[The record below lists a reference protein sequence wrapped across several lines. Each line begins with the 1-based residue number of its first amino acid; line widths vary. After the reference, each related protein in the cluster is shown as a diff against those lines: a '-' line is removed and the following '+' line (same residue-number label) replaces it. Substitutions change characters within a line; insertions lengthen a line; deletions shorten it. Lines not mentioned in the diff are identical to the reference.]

1 MIFRRHIRRTSK
13 KISIKLLF
21 AVVIFIGIGYAYVN
35 SSLNIVGSTSILKSN
50 WDVHFENLTT
60 INGTLND
67 DESITLSDDKKSIN
81 FNVNLETIDD
91 FYQIDV
97 DIVNKGDI
105 DAMLNEINFS
115 ELTDSQK
122 EYLEFYATYNNGNTI
137 NINDGLKA
145 GEFDVITVTLKYKD
159 GIDLAA
165 ISEETDYLDLT
176 LTMNYGQ
183 ATKKAVDRGTNLIS
197 IMSKNSISDNSID
210 FSQISSET
218 NGQGVYFIESTK
230 TSTNPIYYYRGAV
243 TNNNLK
249 FGGFCWKIVRTT
261 DTGGIKILYNGE
273 QNSNGICNETGE
285 STTIGKS
292 KYNENSDDNTY
303 LGYMYGNANSSSYDE
318 THANVY
324 DSILKKK
331 IEDWYENKL
340 ISKTTYLEDTIWCND
355 RDNVKAGSIN
365 NSWPSV
371 GQRNLYSEIIPTIS
385 CKSSNDRFTVSIKN
399 GNGKLNYPV
408 ATINADEL
416 TYAGENYNLSDES
429 NYLNSNISFWTMSP
443 AIYEKENEFKAQ
455 VILKLTGTAGI
466 NQTSVKYE
474 SAYIR
479 PMVSLKRGTRFSKGD
494 GTKESPYVVN

>member
-137 NINDGLKA
+137 NINDSLKA

-159 GIDLAA
+159 GIDLGT

-197 IMSKNSISDNSID
+197 IMSKNSISDKNID
-210 FSQISSET
+210 FSQVSSET
-218 NGQGVYFIESTK
+218 NGQGVYTYSGTENDI
-230 TSTNPIYYYRGAV
+230 NPIYYYRGDV
-243 TNNNLK
+243 KNNNIN

-261 DTGGIKILYNGE
+261 DTGGIKIIYNGIP
-273 QNSNGICNETGE
+273 SSTGVCDATKE
-285 STTIGKS
+285 ASTIGKS
-292 KYNENSDDNTY
+292 TFNDNITDTAY
-303 LGYMYGNANSSSYDE
+303 AGYMFGKIESSTKEE
-318 THANVY
+318 THANIY
-324 DSILKKK
+324 SSIAK
-331 IEDWYENKL
+331 IKIDDWFKNNLLEYTQK
-340 ISKTTYLEDTIWCND
+340 LEDTIWCNERSGMGSKTQVTSSVAFD
-355 RDNVKAGSIN
+355 RRGSPSLECSTKENKFTVNNKVGNAKLTYPIALITSDELMLAGAVWGKDNIN
-365 NSWPSV
+365 KEYYLYNGVTFWSMTPSV
-371 GQRNLYSEIIPTIS
+371 YSQTFKMNIFDIYPDGHLENHQ
-385 CKSSNDRFTVSIKN
+385 SNSGDN
-399 GNGKLNYPV
+399 
-408 ATINADEL
+408 
-416 TYAGENYNLSDES
+416 
-429 NYLNSNISFWTMSP
+429 
-443 AIYEKENEFKAQ
+443 
-455 VILKLTGTAGI
+455 
-466 NQTSVKYE
+466 
-474 SAYIR
+474 YIR
-479 PMVSLKRGTRFSKGD
+479 PMISLKRGTRFIQGN
-494 GTKESPYVVN
+494 GTTENPYVVN